1 MFNNQTEEEEEK
13 EVIFERE
20 RERDNKEYWCAL
32 RKHLVI
38 NQFQLQ
44 KLQTKSSCFLVWF
57 AMVQVMLSLWSL
69 FIESLG
75 SYRRCRVFNGV
86 MPCVLG
92 PTSFYLKI
100 WVNILIKRW
109 NSECCCVLDDLHLG
123 SSCMNEHNEF
133 LGVSYAFHMNFWAIT
148 KVWAFPHTSESYFP
162 RFA

>member
-69 FIESLG
+69 FIEFLG
-75 SYRRCRVFNGV
+75 SYTRCRVTTNF
-86 MPCVLG
+86 
-92 PTSFYLKI
+92 SLKI
-100 WVNILIKRW
+100 WVNLLTIRMLLC
-109 NSECCCVLDDLHLG
+109 SLD
-123 SSCMNEHNEF
+123 EHQNVVVF
-133 LGVSYAFHMNFWAIT
+133 FIRMLMVIRIFIWVHHWWIY
-148 KVWAFPHTSESYFP
+148 
-162 RFA
+162 